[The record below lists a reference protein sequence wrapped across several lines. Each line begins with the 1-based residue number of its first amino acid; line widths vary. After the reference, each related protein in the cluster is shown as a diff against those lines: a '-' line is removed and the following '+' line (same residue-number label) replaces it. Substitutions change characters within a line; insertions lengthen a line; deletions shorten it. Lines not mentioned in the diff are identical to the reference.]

1 MSDVVSSLRIILADV
16 TNDPFEARSLVADAR
31 ARDERA
37 QSRRPESRNIVKRK
51 SKSYLAERVDTKSPN
66 RMNVGSR
73 NSRHVRRRQ
82 DRNPI
87 ASQDS
92 SQPQRANGCQVVS
105 SGGQLLVSTSWL
117 SRKCPLLAIA
127 CLGAN

>member
-1 MSDVVSSLRIILADV
+1 MSDVVCSIRNILADV
-16 TNDPFEARSLVADAR
+16 TNGPLEAPSLVADAR

-82 DRNPI
+82 DRNPL

-92 SQPQRANGCQVVS
+92 SQPQRANGCQLVS
-105 SGGQLLVSTSWL
+105 SGG
-117 SRKCPLLAIA
+117 
-127 CLGAN
+127 

>member
-1 MSDVVSSLRIILADV
+1 MSDVVCSIPDILADV
-16 TNDPFEARSLVADAR
+16 TDVPLEAPSLVADAR

-51 SKSYLAERVDTKSPN
+51 SKSYPAERVDTKSPN

-82 DRNPI
+82 DRNPL

-92 SQPQRANGCQVVS
+92 SQPHRANGCQVVS
-105 SGGQLLVSTSWL
+105 SGG
-117 SRKCPLLAIA
+117 
-127 CLGAN
+127 

>member
-16 TNDPFEARSLVADAR
+16 TDDPLEAPSLVADAR

-37 QSRRPESRNIVKRK
+37 QSSRPESRNIVKRK

-82 DRNPI
+82 DRNPL

-92 SQPQRANGCQVVS
+92 SQPQRANGCQ
-105 SGGQLLVSTSWL
+105 LVSF
-117 SRKCPLLAIA
+117 
-127 CLGAN
+127 GG

>member
-1 MSDVVSSLRIILADV
+1 MSNVVCSIRNILADV
-16 TNDPFEARSLVADAR
+16 TNDPLEAPSLVADAR

-51 SKSYLAERVDTKSPN
+51 SKSYPAERVDTKSPN

-82 DRNPI
+82 DRNPL

-92 SQPQRANGCQVVS
+92 SQPHRANGCQVVS
-105 SGGQLLVSTSWL
+105 SGG
-117 SRKCPLLAIA
+117 
-127 CLGAN
+127 